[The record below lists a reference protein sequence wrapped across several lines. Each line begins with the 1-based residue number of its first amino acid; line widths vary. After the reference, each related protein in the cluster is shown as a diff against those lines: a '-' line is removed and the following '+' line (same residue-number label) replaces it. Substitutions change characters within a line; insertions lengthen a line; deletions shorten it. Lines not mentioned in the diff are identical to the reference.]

1 MEFPQGFEEKYRKLL
16 GEDASLFFKSFEKE
30 AKRGFR
36 VNPLKNTLP
45 PSSEGAEQVPWS
57 KTGYRG
63 TIKGVSAEHQA
74 GYVYGQEPSA
84 MFVAEVAC
92 PEPGQKVLDLCA
104 APGGKSTQLAGM
116 LQGEGLLIS
125 NEIHPQRARILS
137 ENIERFGVTNAIV
150 TNETPQKLALVF
162 PDYFDVILVDAPC
175 SGEGMF
181 RKDPAAMSYWT
192 PDYPIECGIRQHEI
206 LEEALKM
213 LAPGGCLIYST
224 CTFAPEENEQVISDL
239 LKHYP
244 TLKIEPIELS
254 EGMVPGY
261 PDWTDGNLD
270 VSHTARLFPHLLQGE
285 GHFVAKIRDI
295 RSSES
300 IKMEK
305 VKSDVLSKEQQ
316 KDWDTFW
323 KQTFMKE
330 PSGIKRLKKD
340 RMILVPKD
348 FPSLKNVTVI
358 REGIHAG
365 LFKKNRFE
373 PNHALALALPDSLF
387 CHSLELDEEECRRY
401 FKGETFRT
409 GKDRGWLA
417 VQCKGMTVGWGK
429 EVKGIVKN
437 FYPKGLR
444 F

>member
-1 MEFPQGFEEKYRKLL
+1 MDFPQGFEEKYRKLL
-16 GEDASLFFKSFEKE
+16 GKEASLFFESFEKE
-30 AKRGFR
+30 AERGFR
-36 VNPLKNTLP
+36 VNPLKKVLP
-45 PSSEGAEQVPWS
+45 PSHKGAQQVPWS

-63 TIKGVSAEHQA
+63 TIKGTSAEHQA

-84 MFVAEVAC
+84 MFVAEVTHVR
-92 PEPGQKVLDLCA
+92 PGQKVLDLCA

-116 LQGEGLLIS
+116 LQGEGLLVS

-137 ENIERFGVTNAIV
+137 ENIERFGIMNAIV
-150 TNETPQKLALVF
+150 TNESPQKLALTF
-162 PDYFDVILVDAPC
+162 PNYFDVILVDAPC

-181 RKDPAAMSYWT
+181 RKDSSAMSYWT
-192 PDYPIECGIRQHEI
+192 PDYPIECGIRQQEI
-206 LEEALKM
+206 LDEAIKM
-213 LAPGGCLIYST
+213 LAPGGFLIYST

-261 PDWTDGNLD
+261 PEWADGSLD

-285 GHFVAKIRDI
+285 GHFVAKVRDTK
-295 RSSES
+295 SPES

-305 VKSDVLSKEQQ
+305 VKSDVLSKQQQ
-316 KDWDTFW
+316 KEWDTFW
-323 KQTFMKE
+323 KHTFMEE
-330 PSGIKRLKKD
+330 PSGIKQLRKD

-348 FPSLKNVTVI
+348 FPSLKKATVI

-373 PNHALALALPDSLF
+373 PNHALALALPESLF
-387 CHSLELDEEECRRY
+387 RHSLELDEEECRRY

-417 VQCKGMTVGWGK
+417 IQCQGMTVGWGK
-429 EVKGIVKN
+429 EVKGTVKN